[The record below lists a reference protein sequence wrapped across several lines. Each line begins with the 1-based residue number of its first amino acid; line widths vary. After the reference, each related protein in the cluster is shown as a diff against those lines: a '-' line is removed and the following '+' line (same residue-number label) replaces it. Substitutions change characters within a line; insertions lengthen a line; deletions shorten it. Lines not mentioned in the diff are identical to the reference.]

1 MLKKF
6 DKTRLGIYFYI
17 RRLNAVGECKAVFAW
32 RVVARH
38 RELRL
43 EIHGQGVGSKVSN
56 ASYFTDRHMFCA
68 SEFIDH
74 HTIDQVERG
83 YVYFQNGCGNIQ
95 DVRAQ
100 HLASL

>member
-17 RRLNAVGECKAVFAW
+17 RRLNAVGEGKSVFAW
-32 RVVARH
+32 RVVTCH
-38 RELRL
+38 REFGL

-56 ASYFTDRHMFCA
+56 ASYFTDGHMFCA

-74 HTIDQVERG
+74 YTIDQVERR

-100 HLASL
+100 NFARL